1 MISQHEQ
8 EMAKLKSERDEL
20 LNSQNKNMDSGNDLG
35 KALELVENLKNDK
48 AKLNGELIEMR
59 RKFDSKEQEINQK
72 QK

>member
-20 LNSQNKNMDSGNDLG
+20 LNSQNKNLDSGNDLE

>member
-20 LNSQNKNMDSGNDLG
+20 LNSQNKNMDSGNDLE

>member
-1 MISQHEQ
+1 
-8 EMAKLKSERDEL
+8 
-20 LNSQNKNMDSGNDLG
+20 MDSGNDLG